1 MGSPAGPPACNLW
14 FRPGFHRVVEPPP
27 GCTPQSVLPKE
38 TAGNALDGQ
47 VKSQVALLGMLR
59 RLLSG
64 LSAEEIARL
73 LANSDELLSLF
84 VRITRLPKVERDR
97 LLTVLNALLPAPS
110 E

>member
-1 MGSPAGPPACNLW
+1 
-14 FRPGFHRVVEPPP
+14 
-27 GCTPQSVLPKE
+27 
-38 TAGNALDGQ
+38 
-47 VKSQVALLGMLR
+47 MLR

-84 VRITRLPKVERDR
+84 VRISRLPKVERDR
-97 LLTVLNALLPAPS
+97 LLTVLNALLPASS